1 MSSHKNTF
9 KREPTR
15 VGFALD
21 RKIPISTNL
30 CVFQPVQDRVNVR
43 FLQEKRFQKSRH
55 FLASRC
61 AAKGSEGIG
70 GGAGECA
77 DAVPMTCA
85 NHVAE
90 SQARHT
96 VLKGL
101 SKILTDFRFS
111 FLFLFNKI
119 PVKHLFYF
127 IFIWELNMGMLKNFK
142 IITTWLLSYIFLTF
156 LWAFGYKMH
165 LYDLQFG

>member
-1 MSSHKNTF
+1 MSSHKNTI

-15 VGFALD
+15 VDFALA

-61 AAKGSEGIG
+61 AAKGSKGIG

-77 DAVPMTCA
+77 DAVPVTCA

-96 VLKGL
+96 VLKSCVCLRYSPKFCQISG
-101 SKILTDFRFS
+101 
-111 FLFLFNKI
+111 FLFFFFLIKYRLNI
-119 PVKHLFYF
+119 FYYYF
-127 IFIWELNMGMLKNFK
+127 FLYKN
-142 IITTWLLSYIFLTF
+142 
-156 LWAFGYKMH
+156 
-165 LYDLQFG
+165 